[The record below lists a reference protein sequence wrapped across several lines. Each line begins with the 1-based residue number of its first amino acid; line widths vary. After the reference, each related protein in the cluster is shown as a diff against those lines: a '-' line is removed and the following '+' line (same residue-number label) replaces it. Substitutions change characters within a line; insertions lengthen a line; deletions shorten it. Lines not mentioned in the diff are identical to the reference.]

1 MTQAKRAVLTRILFD
16 PDFSIEKVLTN
27 KDEEINQRLF
37 VLEYM
42 DKVQKWIERVRIYR
56 LKSHA

>member
-1 MTQAKRAVLTRILFD
+1 MTQPKSAVLTRILYD

-37 VLEYM
+37 VYM